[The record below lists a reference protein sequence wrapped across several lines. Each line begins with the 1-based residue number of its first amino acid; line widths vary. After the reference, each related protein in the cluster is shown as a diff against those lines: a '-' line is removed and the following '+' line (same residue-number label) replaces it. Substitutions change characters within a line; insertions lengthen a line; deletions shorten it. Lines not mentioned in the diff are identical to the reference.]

1 MDYHL
6 KGHPYVKSPLDMAFW
21 DIPGKAAGMSV
32 STLLGGREQDEV
44 SKNKQPQKWS
54 KRWVLGCVKSAPNP
68 EVLTQPFPPFLYVF
82 R

>member
-21 DIPGKAAGMSV
+21 DILGKTANMSV

-44 SKNKQPQKWS
+44 KKECKMSD
-54 KRWVLGCVKSAPNP
+54 
-68 EVLTQPFPPFLYVF
+68 LYF
-82 R
+82 CQN